1 VLSHLETSHLPMRS
15 WRRRA
20 CLLCW
25 PALRTALGSL
35 GSLELHLINGVRPL
49 SWGALALVLDR
60 SKGPNLDLWLEP
72 KDGRAL
78 ACGLNRKDGRAL
90 FMNLKCKKDLYSLSL
105 LDSTR

>member
-1 VLSHLETSHLPMRS
+1 MTMTTRDETWVLVCCAGRHLG
-15 WRRRA
+15 
-20 CLLCW
+20 
-25 PALRTALGSL
+25 LRLNGSL
-35 GSLELHLINGVRPL
+35 GSLKLYLINGVRPL
-49 SWGALALVLDR
+49 SWRALVLDR